1 VSIDD
6 RLRALHQDG
15 FVLMQ
20 GVLDARQIADL
31 RHAIDQLK
39 PLHWDYSGGV
49 DHYKCVFNR
58 DPFKGAALHLDY
70 LAMQCIRPVNTPS

>member
-1 VSIDD
+1 MSIDD
-6 RLRALHQDG
+6 RLRVLHQDG

-39 PLHWDYSGGV
+39 PCIGTTAASSIITNVCSIAIRSGCRSWMWPG
-49 DHYKCVFNR
+49 
-58 DPFKGAALHLDY
+58 
-70 LAMQCIRPVNTPS
+70 